1 MTLTI
6 GSSTKS
12 ATYQSGTG
20 SRIINFTYNIEWG
33 DKGNNGIN
41 VVSPIDMNGGSI
53 KNPSSLNASLTFTSP
68 QNFERVFVNKE
79 KIFSTARSFALL
91 RQGGSVVTWGWNSHG
106 GNSSSVFSSLSSG
119 VTEIFST
126 ESAFAALKDDGSV
139 VTWGDG
145 LYGGDSSSVFSSLSS
160 GVTEIF
166 STESAFAVH

>member
-1 MTLTI
+1 MQLI
-6 GSSTKS
+6 NLGPVLVSLILH
-12 ATYQSGTG
+12 
-20 SRIINFTYNIEWG
+20 IILNWE

-145 LYGGDSSSVFSSLSS
+145 TIMEEIRVQFSHLFQVGLLKSSPLRISLCRP
-160 GVTEIF
+160 
-166 STESAFAVH
+166 